1 MNDNGSLF
9 NDDDLFGS
17 AEPVVRETR
26 QPELESAPYAARY
39 SNSRIKPISLDGLNP
54 MQREAA
60 EHVDAGQQDG
70 DERECRDH
78 GVTVSDL

>member
-26 QPELESAPYAARY
+26 QPEPESAPYAARY

-60 EHVDAGQQDG
+60 EHVDGPSHFKSWRQSHECSG
-70 DERECRDH
+70 DYLH
-78 GVTVSDL
+78 Q